1 MTAIS
6 TALLMVGPSGVGPFH
21 SPDWRV
27 SWVSQLVEAGSNGPY
42 WLTSAPGRAEQYLP
56 INSLD
61 SWEVARSTV
70 LLLGQNIDEPN
81 VQALMRETENLIEGL
96 DGEMRIAPYWDGSDS
111 DFDFYASRLAP
122 LCRLGLVRLDE
133 LTLFNQEVF
142 AHLLRWNFTLVPFE
156 TGGSGVVR

>member
-6 TALLMVGPSGVGPFH
+6 TALLMVGPSGVGPFR

-42 WLTSAPGRAEQYLP
+42 WLTNAPGKSEQFLP

-61 SWEVARSTV
+61 PWEVARSTV
-70 LLLGQNIDEPN
+70 LLLAQNIDDPN
-81 VQALMRETENLIEGL
+81 VQALMRETENLIEGP
-96 DGEMRIAPYWDGSDS
+96 DGESRIAPYWDGSDS

-122 LCRLGLVRLDE
+122 LCRLGVVRLAD
-133 LTLFNQEVF
+133 LTLFNEDVF
-142 AHLLRWNFTLVPFE
+142 AHLLRWNFALVPFE
-156 TGGSGVVR
+156 SVGSGLVR